1 MLALLRVRVSC
12 TNHNHKTTKLQT
24 GMFDLAEGA
33 SLRRAQATVARV
45 SSSLQQGIGGI
56 GGIGGMASLSEQ
68 DLEDAASML

>member
-12 TNHNHKTTKLQT
+12 TNHETTKLQT
-24 GMFDLAEGA
+24 GVFDLAEGA

-45 SSSLQQGIGGI
+45 SSSLQQGIGGM
-56 GGIGGMASLSEQ
+56 GGMASLSEQ

>member
-1 MLALLRVRVSC
+1 MLALRVRVSC
-12 TNHNHKTTKLQT
+12 TNHKTTKLQT

-45 SSSLQQGIGGI
+45 SSSLQQGIGGM
-56 GGIGGMASLSEQ
+56 GGMASLSEQ

>member
-12 TNHNHKTTKLQT
+12 TNHKTTKLQT
-24 GMFDLAEGA
+24 GVFDLAEGA

-45 SSSLQQGIGGI
+45 SSSLQQGIGGR
-56 GGIGGMASLSEQ
+56 GGMASLSEQ